1 MLRSIKQ
8 FFHQGKPDR
17 KTPKHFPAF
26 ADDNYC
32 NLLALITT
40 LGASVTSSEA
50 HNKGIQP
57 KESTPRPAT

>member
-26 ADDNYC
+26 ADDTYC

-40 LGASVTSSEA
+40 LGASVTS
-50 HNKGIQP
+50 K
-57 KESTPRPAT
+57 